1 MFKRPWTTVLVVA
14 VACFAFT
21 ACRSGQ
27 ETEHA
32 AVAPELK
39 LEGVHFRVWR
49 GAVLRASGEARL
61 VTLRRDTNEVTAQD
75 LRAELPAAGQ
85 PVELEAPSASGVLSS
100 QEFTAQGGVVVTHG
114 GERASTDRARYLPGP
129 SGKGLVLGDD
139 PVVVERGALHLS
151 GVGFSFDPASGEL
164 QLGGPVATHA
174 AGAAAGAGEQ
184 AR

>member
-1 MFKRPWTTVLVVA
+1 MFKRPWTTVWVLA
-14 VACFAFT
+14 IACAFT
-21 ACRSGQ
+21 ACRSSQ

-49 GAVLRASGEARL
+49 GAALRASGEARQ
-61 VTLRRDTNEVTAQD
+61 VTLRRDTGEATAED
-75 LRAELPAAGQ
+75 LRAELPAAGE
-85 PVELEAPSASGVLSS
+85 PVEIKAPTASGRLSS

-114 GERASTDRARYLPGP
+114 TERATTERARYLPGP
-129 SGKGLVLGDD
+129 SGRGLVLGDD

-174 AGAAAGAGEQ
+174 AGAAAGGQ
-184 AR
+184 AK